1 MRLLLLSFAFQ
12 ICLATFAYG
21 KVYYHVKFPDDY
33 TAYGCPAVTDTTWPE
48 IIKVGNCNFN
58 VGVSVTDQVFYTSG
72 NKCGKIL
79 RTFRLIWWC
88 DYNPNWNN
96 PTVIANPT
104 NSDVGPWAQGD
115 DYNHGFL
122 QYTQIIKFLDPT
134 PPIFLDCPTG
144 PVTFCDYTEN
154 DPAQYSNR
162 CEGPAPLKVKVTDV
176 CSKSNL
182 MLMYRLFLDLDG
194 NGSMETYVS
203 SGTAGSWPVET
214 TVQGDTV
221 TGQIKFPNGHGF
233 PYGKHKIEW
242 IVSDNCGNE
251 AICKYEFIVKDCK
264 GPTVVCDY
272 GLSVNIMPTGM
283 ITFWDKDFIK
293 QIYDNCT
300 PTSQLQ
306 MGIRKKGAGTGFPYN
321 SHSVT
326 FDCTE
331 LGKQEVEVWAL
342 DEYGNGDY
350 CITYVIIQDHMGT
363 CPPPTPPSGTLK
375 TAQSKPLAGAKVV
388 LKKTGTGG
396 GTWTT
401 LTD

>member
-194 NGSMETYVS
+194 NGSMETS
-203 SGTAGSWPVET
+203 
-214 TVQGDTV
+214 
-221 TGQIKFPNGHGF
+221 
-233 PYGKHKIEW
+233 
-242 IVSDNCGNE
+242 
-251 AICKYEFIVKDCK
+251 
-264 GPTVVCDY
+264 
-272 GLSVNIMPTGM
+272 
-283 ITFWDKDFIK
+283 
-293 QIYDNCT
+293 
-300 PTSQLQ
+300 
-306 MGIRKKGAGTGFPYN
+306 
-321 SHSVT
+321 
-326 FDCTE
+326 
-331 LGKQEVEVWAL
+331 
-342 DEYGNGDY
+342 
-350 CITYVIIQDHMGT
+350 
-363 CPPPTPPSGTLK
+363 
-375 TAQSKPLAGAKVV
+375 
-388 LKKTGTGG
+388 
-396 GTWTT
+396 
-401 LTD
+401 